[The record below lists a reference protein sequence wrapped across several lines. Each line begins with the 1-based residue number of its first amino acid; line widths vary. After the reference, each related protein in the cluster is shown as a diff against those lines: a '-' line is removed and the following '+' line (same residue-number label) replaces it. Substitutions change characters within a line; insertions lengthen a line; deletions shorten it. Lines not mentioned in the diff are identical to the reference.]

1 MGKLVIFLP
10 SLDGGGA
17 ERVFVELANAFSSAG
32 VPVDM
37 ALARASGPYL
47 SELAP
52 SVRVVDFGCPGV
64 LRSLP
69 GLARHLRTERPQV
82 MLSALQ
88 HANFV
93 AALARRFGHRQTRCV
108 VSTRSVLSML
118 KYETGTLS
126 AWRVI
131 GASRLSYPLVD
142 AVIANS
148 AGVAADL
155 AGFMGVPRQRI
166 HVIHNPLNIES
177 IERLSREPP
186 AGAGSA
192 GSAARDGRLILSVG
206 RLSGLKDFPTLMRAF
221 ALVRRTHPCRLA
233 ILGEGPD
240 RQRLEALAYR
250 LDVASELLLPGFV
263 ANPFAWMDHAALFV
277 SSSISEGCP
286 NALMQ
291 ALACGTRVVS
301 TDCPGGS
308 REILEDGK
316 WGRLVPVG
324 DAAAMARAITATLD
338 AVDAPDVRRR
348 AADFSLERIARR
360 YLEVLLPREFPAQVA
375 P

>member
-1 MGKLVIFLP
+1 VAKLLIFLP

-17 ERVFVELANAFSSAG
+17 ERVFVELANTFSAAG
-32 VPVDM
+32 VPVDL

-47 SELAP
+47 SEVAP
-52 SVRVVDFGCPGV
+52 SVRIVDFGGRGV

-69 GLARHLRTERPQV
+69 QLARHLRTQQPEV

-93 AALARRFGHRQTRCV
+93 AVLARQLGRRQTRCV

-118 KYETGTLS
+118 KHETGTLS
-126 AWRVI
+126 AWCVI
-131 GASRLSYPLVD
+131 GASRLAYPLAD

-166 HVIHNPLNIES
+166 HVIHNPLSIAS

-186 AGAGSA
+186 EPAGSDA
-192 GSAARDGRLILSVG
+192 TGSRLILSVG
-206 RLSGLKDFPTLMRAF
+206 RLSGLKDFPTLLRAF
-221 ALVRRTHPCRLA
+221 ALVRRTHSCRLA

-240 RQRLEALAYR
+240 RQRLEALANR
-250 LDVASELLLPGFV
+250 LGVRGELSLPGFI
-263 ANPFAWMDHAALFV
+263 ANPFAWMRHAALFV
-277 SSSISEGCP
+277 SSSIAEGCP

-291 ALACGTRVVS
+291 ALACGTQVVS

-308 REILEDGK
+308 REILEDGR

-324 DAAAMARAITATLD
+324 DAPAMARAITATLD
-338 AVDAPDVRRR
+338 AADAPDVRRR
-348 AADFSLERIARR
+348 AADFSLEKIARR
-360 YLEVLLPREFPAQVA
+360 YLEVLLPREFPEQGA

>member
-10 SLDGGGA
+10 SLEGGGA

-32 VPVDM
+32 VPVDL
-37 ALARASGPYL
+37 ALARASGPYM

-52 SVRVVDFGCPGV
+52 PVRVIDLGGRGV
-64 LRSLP
+64 LQSLP
-69 GLARHLRTERPQV
+69 RLARHLRTERPEA

-88 HANFV
+88 HANVV
-93 AALARRFGHRQTRCV
+93 AVLARLIGRRQTRCV

-118 KYETGTLS
+118 KYETGSLN
-126 AWRVI
+126 AWRVTQ
-131 GASRLSYPLVD
+131 ASRLAYPFAD

-148 AGVAADL
+148 EGVAADL
-155 AGFMGVPRQRI
+155 VRFLRVPRERI
-166 HVIHNPLNIES
+166 HVIHNPLGIER
-177 IERLSREPP
+177 IERLSRESP
-186 AGAGSA
+186 AGAGIDTA
-192 GSAARDGRLILSVG
+192 GAPLILSVG
-206 RLSGLKDFPTLMRAF
+206 RLSGLKDFPTLLRAF
-221 ALVRRTHPCRLA
+221 ALVRRTHACRLA

-240 RQRLEALAYR
+240 RRRLEALAHR
-250 LDVASELLLPGFV
+250 LGVGGELLLPGFV
-263 ANPFAWMDHAALFV
+263 ANPFAWMRHAALFV

-308 REILEDGK
+308 REILEDGR

-338 AVDAPDVRRR
+338 AADAPDVRRR
-348 AADFSLERIARR
+348 AADFSLERVARP

>member
-1 MGKLVIFLP
+1 MGKVVLFLP

-17 ERVFVELANAFSSAG
+17 ERVFVELANAFSSLG
-32 VPVDM
+32 VPVDL

-52 SVRVVDFGCPGV
+52 TVRVVDFGCPGV

-69 GLARHLRTERPQV
+69 RLVRHLRTERPEA
-82 MLSALQ
+82 MLSALE
-88 HANFV
+88 HANF
-93 AALARRFGHRQTRCV
+93 AAVLARQFARGETRCI

-118 KYETGTLS
+118 KHETGTLS

-131 GASRLSYPLVD
+131 GASRLAYPFAD

-155 AGFMGVPRQRI
+155 ARFMGVPRARI
-166 HVIHNPLNIES
+166 HVIYNPLSLES
-177 IERLSREPP
+177 IELRSREAP
-186 AGAGSA
+186 AGAGFDA
-192 GSAARDGRLILSVG
+192 EHPLILSVG
-206 RLSGLKDFPTLMRAF
+206 RLSGLKDFPTLLRAF
-221 ALVRRTHPCRLA
+221 ALVRRTHSCRLA

-240 RQRLEALAYR
+240 RQRLEALAHR
-250 LDVASELLLPGFV
+250 LGLGGELLLPGFV
-263 ANPFAWMDHAALFV
+263 ANPFGWMRRAALFV

-301 TDCPGGS
+301 TDCLGGS

-338 AVDAPDVRRR
+338 AADEPDVRRR

-360 YLEVLLPREFPAQVA
+360 YLEVLLPREFSPQGAM
-375 P
+375 

>member
-10 SLDGGGA
+10 SLEGGGA
-17 ERVFVELANAFSSAG
+17 ERVFVELANAFSSVG
-32 VPVDM
+32 VPVDL

-69 GLARHLRTERPQV
+69 RLARHLRTERPEV

-88 HANFV
+88 HANVV
-93 AALARRFGHRQTRCV
+93 AVLARQLGRRETRCV

-118 KYETGTLS
+118 KHETGTLS
-126 AWRVI
+126 ARRVI
-131 GASRLSYPLVD
+131 GASRLAYPLAD

-155 AGFMGVPRQRI
+155 VGFMGVPRQRI
-166 HVIHNPLNIES
+166 HVIHNPLSIES

-186 AGAGSA
+186 AGADIDATGS
-192 GSAARDGRLILSVG
+192 RVILSVG
-206 RLSGLKDFPTLMRAF
+206 RLSGLKDFPTLLRAF
-221 ALVRRTHPCRLA
+221 ALVRRTHACRLA

-240 RQRLEALAYR
+240 RQRLEALAHR
-250 LDVASELLLPGFV
+250 LGVGGELLLPGFI
-263 ANPFAWMDHAALFV
+263 ANPFAWMRHAALFV

-308 REILEDGK
+308 REILEDGR

-338 AVDAPDVRRR
+338 VADAPDVRRR
-348 AADFSLERIARR
+348 AADFSLERVARR
-360 YLEVLLPREFPAQVA
+360 YLEVLLPREFSAQVV

>member
-1 MGKLVIFLP
+1 MEKVVLFLP

-17 ERVFVELANAFSSAG
+17 ERVFVDLANAFSSAG
-32 VPVDM
+32 VPVDL

-47 SELAP
+47 GELTP
-52 SVRVVDFGCPGV
+52 TVRVVDFGCSGV

-69 GLARHLRTERPQV
+69 WLARHVRMERPAAL
-82 MLSALQ
+82 LSALE

-93 AALARRFGHRQTRCV
+93 AVLARRFGRVETRCV

-118 KYETGTLS
+118 KHETGTLS

-131 GASRLSYPLVD
+131 SASRLAYPLAD

-148 AGVAADL
+148 AGVADDL
-155 AGFMGVPRQRI
+155 VRFMGVPRARI
-166 HVIHNPLNIES
+166 HVIHNPLSLES
-177 IERLSREPP
+177 IDRLSREPP
-186 AGAGSA
+186 VGAGFDAA
-192 GSAARDGRLILSVG
+192 GTPLILSVG
-206 RLSGLKDFPTLMRAF
+206 RLSGLKDFPTLLRAF
-221 ALVRRTHPCRLA
+221 TLVRRTHPCRLA

-240 RQRLEALAYR
+240 RRRLEALANR
-250 LDVASELLLPGFV
+250 LGVGGELLLPGFI
-263 ANPFAWMDHAALFV
+263 ANPFAWMRRAALFV

-308 REILEDGK
+308 REILEHGK

-324 DAAAMARAITATLD
+324 DAAAMARAIVATLD
-338 AVDAPDVRRR
+338 SADAPDVRSR
-348 AADFSLERIARR
+348 AADFSLEKIARR
-360 YLEVLLPREFPAQVA
+360 YLEVLLPREFSPQGVS
-375 P
+375 